1 MATGQRAL
9 AAWNVLLLP
18 EDSPPPFYEKES
30 GTQAVMS
37 KSCERQEKK
46 HTLDLSI
53 GVFFRSHSYFFR

>member
-1 MATGQRAL
+1 MATGPRAL
-9 AAWNVLLLP
+9 AAWSVLLLP
-18 EDSPPPFYEKES
+18 EDSPPFYEKER
-30 GTQAVMS
+30 GKQAVMS